1 MSKYISRTKSK
12 LRFKHIAESEI
23 EQLQGDPM
31 SNKVLADIIRRR
43 EALRN
48 QQAQRSNE
56 RERMLQ
62 AIHNHKASAPAIA
75 PQPKLDEF
83 EKEYEAFIAEQRRL
97 KAEREAKE
105 AAKATEQSEGETAP
119 VDKTI
124 IVSDEPEVDVAEPVF
139 VGWETE
145 GETEPVKEVK
155 DEVISEADTTSE
167 NSEEIQIVET
177 KPKKKSKKKKVVEAV
192 ETVE

>member
-48 QQAQRSNE
+48 QQAQRVNE

-62 AIHNHKASAPAIA
+62 AMRANAAGPAYHA

-97 KAEREAKE
+97 KEEREAKE
-105 AAKATEQSEGETAP
+105 AAAKAAEVEAP
-119 VDKTI
+119 VET
-124 IVSDEPEVDVAEPVF
+124 PV
-139 VGWETE
+139 E
-145 GETEPVKEVK
+145 EVK
-155 DEVISEADTTSE
+155 NDVVSEEDTTSE

-177 KPKKKSKKKKVVEAV
+177 KPKKKSKKKKVVETI